1 MEGSILCSK
10 NSKSKSY
17 IKRPMNAFMVYAQ
30 AARKKLTENHQH
42 LNNAE
47 LSKTLG
53 KFWRML
59 SEEEKRP
66 FKEEAERLRLQ
77 HKKDY
82 PEYRYQPKRRKII
95 NDIRNEKEVKIVSK
109 TKQTVDTYRSQ
120 RNCQTIY
127 KHEENR
133 IPSPCFSDFQEEY
146 EKNVPF
152 DLSTELPNEI
162 NFYQTDNP
170 SMDKTS
176 LTLPLNYDYEK
187 SELDQYLFHG
197 KVTPVTPHSLIQNFD
212 NILISYQQELLSTLP
227 INQALPINYNDE
239 TQNFQE
245 WGVSNYPFH
254 QELYAYNY
262 LNSFTSNVSS
272 T

>member
-1 MEGSILCSK
+1 
-10 NSKSKSY
+10 
-17 IKRPMNAFMVYAQ
+17 MVYAQ
-30 AARKKLTENHQH
+30 AARKKLTENHQY

-109 TKQTVDTYRSQ
+109 TKQTVDTYKSQ
-120 RNCQTIY
+120 GNSQVIY
-127 KHEENR
+127 KHEENG
-133 IPSPCFSDFQEEY
+133 IPSPYFSDFQEEY
-146 EKNVPF
+146 EKNIPF
-152 DLSTELPNEI
+152 DFFTELPNEI
-162 NFYQTDNP
+162 NFSQTANP

-176 LTLPLNYDYEK
+176 FALPLNHDYEK
-187 SELDQYLFHG
+187 SELDQYLFHE
-197 KVTPVTPHSLIQNFD
+197 KVNPVTPQSLMQNFD
-212 NILISYQQELLSTLP
+212 NILISYQQELLSTVP
-227 INQALPINYNDE
+227 INNALPVNYNDE
-239 TQNFQE
+239 TQNFQKLAMR
-245 WGVSNYPFH
+245 NYPFY

-272 T
+272 M

>member
-1 MEGSILCSK
+1 
-10 NSKSKSY
+10 
-17 IKRPMNAFMVYAQ
+17 MVYAQ

-95 NDIRNEKEVKIVSK
+95 NDVRNEKEVKIVSK
-109 TKQTVDTYRSQ
+109 TKQTVDTYKSQ
-120 RNCQTIY
+120 GNSQTIY
-127 KHEENR
+127 KHEENG

-146 EKNVPF
+146 EKNIPF
-152 DLSTELPNEI
+152 NLSKELPNEI
-162 NFYQTDNP
+162 NFSQTDNP

-176 LTLPLNYDYEK
+176 LALSLNHEYEK
-187 SELDQYLFHG
+187 SELDQYLFPE
-197 KVTPVTPHSLIQNFD
+197 KVTPVTPQSLMQNFD
-212 NILISYQQELLSTLP
+212 NFLISYQRELLNAFP
-227 INQALPINYNDE
+227 INNGVPINYNNK
-239 TQNFQE
+239 TQNFQK
-245 WGVSNYPFH
+245 WGVSNPSY
-254 QELYAYNY
+254 QELYAHNY
-262 LNSFTSNVSS
+262 LNSFT
-272 T
+272 